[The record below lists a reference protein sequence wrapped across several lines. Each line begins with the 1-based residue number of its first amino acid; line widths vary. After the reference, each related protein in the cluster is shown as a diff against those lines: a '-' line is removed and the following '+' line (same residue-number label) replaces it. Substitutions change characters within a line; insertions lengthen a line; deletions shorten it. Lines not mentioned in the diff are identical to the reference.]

1 MDQFTESLLLML
13 VLLNPFILSVY
24 LIDLIRELE
33 FGILARYLVR
43 AALISLVVFWTFALV
58 GDRIF
63 EDVMQVRF
71 PSFLMFGGVTFLII
85 GIRLILGMGPS
96 IEGLRPDATGI
107 SGAIAMPLLIG
118 PGTISA
124 SVLAGSRLPRIQAVL
139 AILIAVAVMTVAILA
154 FKKLHDYVRRH
165 NEPLVQKYLEV
176 AGRVTALFTGS
187 FAIEMIMNGLRGW
200 MDIFESG
207 V

>member
-24 LIDLIRELE
+24 LSDLIRGLD
-33 FGILARYLVR
+33 FLVLAQYILR
-43 AALISLVVFWTFALV
+43 AAAVSLLVFWTFALV
-58 GDRIF
+58 GDAIF
-63 EDVMQVRF
+63 EDVLQVRF
-71 PSFLMFGGVTFLII
+71 SSFLIFGGVTFLII

-96 IEGLRPDATGI
+96 IEALRPEATGI

-124 SVLAGSRLPRIQAVL
+124 SVLAGSRLSRPQAML
-139 AILIAVAVMTVAILA
+139 AIVVAVAVMTAAILV
-154 FKKLHDYVRRH
+154 FKRLHDYVRRR
-165 NEPLVQKYLEV
+165 NEPLVQKYLEI
-176 AGRVTALFTGS
+176 AGRATALFTGS

-200 MDIFESG
+200 LEIFDSG
-207 V
+207 I